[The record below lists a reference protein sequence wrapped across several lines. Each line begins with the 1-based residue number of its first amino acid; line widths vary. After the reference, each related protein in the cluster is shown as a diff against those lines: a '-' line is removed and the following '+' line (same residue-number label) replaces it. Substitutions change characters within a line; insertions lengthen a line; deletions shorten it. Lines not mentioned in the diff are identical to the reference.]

1 MPPTIDLFVTSIL
14 SNPAIRGRHERV
26 RRGLTSLRIA
36 YSEHDVAAD
45 DAAKSLWKRKA
56 RNGNELPFLLVD
68 GELVGSVEEFDD
80 AVEFGELR
88 QFLRLDAPPAT
99 SSAAPAA
106 AAPVDETP
114 TDSTSA
120 AARPS
125 IDDFASLS
133 LSPSELDELA
143 REIASGSTFSS
154 GLGTLTPLDAPNA
167 PAAAP
172 LNFSHATRTIEPV
185 LPPTAPLK
193 FERVNFTRPL
203 PDRPL
208 ASDVA
213 RDELEGIE
221 TGDLGEDELD
231 KLARELEEEEE
242 ERRRLRDAQGP
253 TRVEPPPLPEKPAS
267 VEPAAVAATTKLAD
281 PPVPPKLPADLAGAT
296 AVGGAGGA
304 ALSAPLVD
312 VATLRLSPHEQAT
325 LASPPSPGGA
335 TLEVQPVSAL
345 ERAGPLPEQEEEEE
359 EEARAA
365 KGAAGGATRT
375 SKREADEIRAEL
387 NLEGARGGP
396 ARVSEMPHFGAQ
408 DLSPP
413 PPPPQQQEE
422 EGGSDE
428 LVENVAAA
436 IRGGD
441 L

>member
-36 YSEHDVAAD
+36 YCEHDVAAD
-45 DAAKSLWKRKA
+45 EAAKSLWKRKA

-68 GELVGSVEEFDD
+68 GEPVGSVEEFDD

-88 QFLRLDAPPAT
+88 QFLRLDAAPSAVPPQA
-99 SSAAPAA
+99 SSAESTAAPAGA
-106 AAPVDETP
+106 ETSSG
-114 TDSTSA
+114 STASSTK
-120 AARPS
+120 PS

-154 GLGTLTPLDAPNA
+154 GLGTLTPLDAPR
-167 PAAAP
+167 AAP

-185 LPPTAPLK
+185 LPSTAPLK
-193 FERVNFTRPL
+193 FERVNFQRPL

-221 TGDLGEDELD
+221 TDDLGEDELD
-231 KLARELEEEEE
+231 KLARELEEEED
-242 ERRRLRDAQGP
+242 ERRRLRDAQGEA
-253 TRVEPPPLPEKPAS
+253 RIEPPPLPEKPAATD
-267 VEPAAVAATTKLAD
+267 EPVIAAKVAD
-281 PPVPPKLPADLAGAT
+281 PPVPLKLPAELAGAT

-312 VATLRLSPHEQAT
+312 VTTLRLSPHEQAT
-325 LASPPSPGGA
+325 LADMPSPSGA

-345 ERAGPLPEQEEEEE
+345 ERAGPLPEAAEEEGEPG
-359 EEARAA
+359 RAA
-365 KGAAGGATRT
+365 AGSSRT

-387 NLEGARGGP
+387 NLEGAMGGP
-396 ARVSEMPHFGAQ
+396 AKVSEMPHFGAQ
-408 DLSPP
+408 DLSPSP
-413 PPPPQQQEE
+413 SQQQQQE
-422 EGGSDE
+422 GSDE

>member
-26 RRGLTSLRIA
+26 RRGLTSLRTP

-45 DAAKSLWKRKA
+45 EAAKSLWKRKA

-68 GELVGSVEEFDD
+68 GEPVGSVEEFDE

-88 QFLRLDAPPAT
+88 QFLRLDAP
-99 SSAAPAA
+99 AAPSAVPPPASSTGPTTTAA
-106 AAPVDETP
+106 GPDGSNGNTTTAAK
-114 TDSTSA
+114 
-120 AARPS
+120 PS

-154 GLGTLTPLDAPNA
+154 GLGTLTPLDASHA
-167 PAAAP
+167 PAAP

-221 TGDLGEDELD
+221 TDDLGEDELD

-242 ERRRLRDAQGP
+242 QRRRLRDAQGP
-253 TRVEPPPLPEKPAS
+253 SRVEPPPLPEKL
-267 VEPAAVAATTKLAD
+267 EPVDDTSTERKLAD
-281 PPVPPKLPADLAGAT
+281 PPVPPKLPAELAGAT

-312 VATLRLSPHEQAT
+312 IATLRLSPHEQAT

-335 TLEVQPVSAL
+335 TLEVRPVSAL
-345 ERAGPLPEQEEEEE
+345 ERAGPLSEHEDGKEE
-359 EEARAA
+359 
-365 KGAAGGATRT
+365 GAARGAAAQQRT
-375 SKREADEIRAEL
+375 SRREADEIKAEL
-387 NLEGARGGP
+387 NLEGSRGGP
-396 ARVSEMPHFGAQ
+396 AKVSEMPHFSVQ

-413 PPPPQQQEE
+413 PQEKVE
-422 EGGSDE
+422 EGAKDGDE